1 MEETANFLNDYVE
14 ALLKDLGLEDL
25 SGEQRERYV
34 PQLLRQVQDRIG
46 IELIP
51 KLSDEQ
57 LDRFS
62 DLANDAEASNEAWKD
77 FWLSSVPNFDEEL
90 ERILSEFAKEA
101 REILS
106 V

>member
-1 MEETANFLNDYVE
+1 MEDTENFLSDYVD
-14 ALLKDLGLEDL
+14 ALLKDIGLEDL

-62 DLANDAEASNEAWKD
+62 DLANDNASSNEAWKD
-77 FWLSSVPNFDEEL
+77 FWLSSIPDFDQEL

>member
-1 MEETANFLNDYVE
+1 MEETANFLNDYVG

-25 SGEQRERYV
+25 NEEQRERYV

-62 DLANDAEASNEAWKD
+62 ELANDAEASNEVWKD
-77 FWLSSVPNFDEEL
+77 FWLSSIPDFDEEL